1 MPFELLLVNPI
12 EHVADNAGIKI
23 GLRIQLENV
32 LLLTIQD
39 ADENVEVTEDGEL
52 DGLLKETSLALR
64 HRDLLPQF
72 VLNWVGPHI
81 WFGHLVTKSVN
92 FVGNYYNS

>member
-23 GLRIQLENV
+23 GIRIQLENV

-39 ADENVEVTEDGEL
+39 ADENVEVTEDG
-52 DGLLKETSLALR
+52 
-64 HRDLLPQF
+64 
-72 VLNWVGPHI
+72 
-81 WFGHLVTKSVN
+81 
-92 FVGNYYNS
+92 